1 MPRRLGFLH
10 PRKRRLDQPHEHEPQ
25 AEQRTGEQPEPQP
38 RRRPGRRHAN
48 AGSRSGGNS
57 RVAVIGLGRFGRS
70 VAEELMR
77 RGWDVLGVDADPRV
91 VQRAGDQLTKAAAAD
106 CTDPAALDQLG
117 VGECAR
123 VVVGIGTDLEA
134 SILTTSNL
142 VDAAVPAIWA
152 RATTRQ
158 HGQIL
163 ERIGAHHVVLPEHD
177 MGERVAHLV
186 TGQML
191 DFITFDSDYA
201 LIKTL
206 APKAVGGVPLGD
218 SRVRSTYG
226 VTVVGI
232 KRPGADFTHAT
243 AATVVHPGDV
253 IVVTGRTREV
263 ETFAELER

>member
-1 MPRRLGFLH
+1 MADHFKSLRPHRHRRSA
-10 PRKRRLDQPHEHEPQ
+10 D
-25 AEQRTGEQPEPQP
+25 
-38 RRRPGRRHAN
+38 RRPARD
-48 AGSRSGGNS
+48 S
-57 RVAVIGLGRFGRS
+57 RVAVIGLGRFGQS
-70 VAEELMR
+70 VAAELMR
-77 RGWDVLGVDADPRV
+77 RGWDVLGIDADVGV
-91 VQRAGDQLTKAAAAD
+91 VQKVGEELTQVAAAD
-106 CTDPAALDQLG
+106 CTDPAALAQLG
-117 VGECAR
+117 VGGFSR

-142 VDAAVPAIWA
+142 VDAGVAAIWV

-163 ERIGAHHVVLPEHD
+163 ERIGAHHIVLPEHD

-186 TGQML
+186 TGRML
-191 DFITFDSDYA
+191 DFIAFDSDYA

-206 APKAVGGVPLGD
+206 APKVVGGIPLGE

-243 AATVVHPGDV
+243 AETVVHPGDV
-253 IVVTGRTREV
+253 IIVTGRTREV
-263 ETFAELER
+263 EMFAELDR

>member
-1 MPRRLGFLH
+1 MADRLKFL
-10 PRKRRLDQPHEHEPQ
+10 RPH
-25 AEQRTGEQPEPQP
+25 
-38 RRRPGRRHAN
+38 RRRRSAVDRRPA
-48 AGSRSGGNS
+48 RPDS
-57 RVAVIGLGRFGRS
+57 RVAVIGLGRFGQS
-70 VAEELMR
+70 VAAELMR
-77 RGWDVLGVDADPRV
+77 RGWDVLGIDADAGV
-91 VQRAGDQLTKAAAAD
+91 VQKVGDELTQAAAAD
-106 CTDPAALDQLG
+106 CADPAALAQLG
-117 VGECAR
+117 VGDFSR

-142 VDAAVPAIWA
+142 VDAGVASIWA
-152 RATTRQ
+152 RANSRQ

-186 TGQML
+186 TGRML

-206 APKAVGGVPLGD
+206 APKVVGGVPLGE
-218 SRVRSTYG
+218 SRVRSMYG

-243 AATVVHPGDV
+243 AETVVHPGDV
-253 IVVTGRTREV
+253 IIVTGKTQAV
-263 ETFAELER
+263 ETFAELDQ